1 MTSKNLKNED
11 SELLTPNTTG
21 DTIASLV
28 ESKLGCP
35 YEWGAAGPDSFDCS
49 GLTYWAHQQVGIS
62 IPRTEQAQAQEGEE
76 VSIDDLQPG
85 DLLFYDCVGEGNI
98 SHVTTFVGGT
108 SMIHAPQEGEFV
120 KYADMTSGY
129 WTERFITARRLW

>member
-35 YEWGAAGPDSFDCS
+35 YEWGAAGPDAFDCS
-49 GLTYWAHQQVGIS
+49 RLT
-62 IPRTEQAQAQEGEE
+62 
-76 VSIDDLQPG
+76 
-85 DLLFYDCVGEGNI
+85 
-98 SHVTTFVGGT
+98 
-108 SMIHAPQEGEFV
+108 
-120 KYADMTSGY
+120 
-129 WTERFITARRLW
+129 

>member
-62 IPRTEQAQAQEGEE
+62 IPRTEQDQAQEGEE

-85 DLLFYDCVGEGNI
+85 DLLFYDCAGEGNI

-108 SMIHAPQEGEFV
+108 SMIHAPEEGDVV
-120 KYADMTSGY
+120 KYADLTSGY
-129 WTERFITARRLW
+129 WSERFMTARRLW

>member
-62 IPRTEQAQAQEGEE
+62 IPRTEQAKAQEGEE

-85 DLLFYDCVGEGNI
+85 DLLFYDCEEKEI
-98 SHVTTFVGGT
+98 SV
-108 SMIHAPQEGEFV
+108 M
-120 KYADMTSGY
+120 
-129 WTERFITARRLW
+129 